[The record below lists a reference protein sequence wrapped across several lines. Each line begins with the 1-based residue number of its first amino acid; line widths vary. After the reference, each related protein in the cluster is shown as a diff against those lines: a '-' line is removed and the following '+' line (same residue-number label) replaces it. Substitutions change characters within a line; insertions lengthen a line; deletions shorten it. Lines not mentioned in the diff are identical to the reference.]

1 MVNSFVPLYLT
12 IAGAFLSLAII
23 VILRI
28 REQKTAI
35 SNTKDIFDTYS
46 EYVKSK
52 LAKSKTDVTYKE
64 YIMINIFG
72 PIIGFLASYF
82 ALYNVYVSAFVA
94 VLAFFIPDIYVRIM
108 KDKNERNFE
117 KKYLRCLSQ
126 LSSSLRSGLSIE
138 QAVEDVCKC
147 SFISDT
153 LKEEFLRLN
162 ADLKFKVPL
171 EEAFLRFAE
180 RTNSNDAMDVAAAL
194 SMQAE
199 VGGNESKVVSDIANN
214 ISQRNMI
221 RKEVNA
227 LFADT
232 SMTVLVMEIMPVIIV
247 IGIWLYSPKYFDPF
261 FESLSMKLLF
271 IGLWVF
277 MFIGTFVTRKMTKK
291 VKRIQ

>member
-12 IAGAFLSLAII
+12 IAGAFLSLA
-23 VILRI
+23 VLAILKI
-28 REQKTAI
+28 REQKTSI
-35 SNTKDIFDTYS
+35 SNTKDVFDLYS
-46 EYVKSK
+46 EYVKNK

-64 YIMINIFG
+64 YILINIFG

-82 ALYNVYVSAFVA
+82 ILYNVLVSVIVA
-94 VLAFFIPDIYVRIM
+94 VFAFFIPEIYVRIM

-126 LSSSLRSGLSIE
+126 LSSSLRSGLSVE
-138 QAVEDVCKC
+138 QAVEDVCRC
-147 SFISDT
+147 SFVSDT
-153 LKEEFLRLN
+153 LKEEFLKLN

-171 EEAFLRFAE
+171 EEAFRRFAE
-180 RTNSNDAMDVAAAL
+180 RTNSKDAMDVAAAL

-214 ISQRNMI
+214 ISQRNMV

-232 SMTVLVMEIMPVIIV
+232 SMTVLVMEVMPIV
-247 IGIWLYSPKYFDPF
+247 VVVGLWLYSPKYFDPF
-261 FESLSMKLLF
+261 FESLGMKLLF
-271 IGLWVF
+271 FGLWVV
-277 MFIGTFVTRKMTKK
+277 MFVGTFVTRKMTKK

>member
-12 IAGAFLSLAII
+12 IAGAFLSLA
-23 VILRI
+23 VFAILKI
-28 REQKTAI
+28 REQKTSI
-35 SNTKDIFDTYS
+35 SNTKDVFDLYS

-52 LAKSKTDVTYKE
+52 LARSKTDVTYKE
-64 YIMINIFG
+64 YILINIFG

-82 ALYNVYVSAFVA
+82 ILYNILVSIIVA
-94 VLAFFIPDIYVRIM
+94 VFAFFIPEIYVKIM

-126 LSSSLRSGLSIE
+126 LSSSLRSGLSVE
-138 QAVEDVCKC
+138 QAVEDVCRC
-147 SFISDT
+147 SFVSDT
-153 LKEEFLRLN
+153 LREEFLKLN

-171 EEAFLRFAE
+171 EEAFRHFAE
-180 RTNSNDAMDVAAAL
+180 RTNSKDAMDVAAAL

-214 ISQRNMI
+214 ISQRNMV

-232 SMTVLVMEIMPVIIV
+232 SMTVLVMEVMPVV
-247 IGIWLYSPKYFDPF
+247 VVVGLWLYSPKYFDPF
-261 FESLSMKLLF
+261 FESLGMKLLF
-271 IGLWVF
+271 FGLWVV